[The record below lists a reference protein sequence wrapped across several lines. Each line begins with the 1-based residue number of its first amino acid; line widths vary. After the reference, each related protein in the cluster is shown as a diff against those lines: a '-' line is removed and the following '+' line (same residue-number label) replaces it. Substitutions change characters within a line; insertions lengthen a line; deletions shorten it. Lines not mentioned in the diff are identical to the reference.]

1 MSSQSPDPFDHG
13 TADVLPS
20 SGPDTVTPYASD
32 PTEPAPRSSGYNN
45 PLAISSLVSGLASV
59 VITFSCFC
67 CGPLALVGGIT
78 SIVAIVLGVIALS
91 QIKAGKGDGRGLAI
105 AGIISGAVVVL
116 LMLAGIAFF
125 AVAQQQGNMNDF
137 QWPPDGPVELN
148 PGEPSGA
155 PAPELDTEELQMEG
169 LIPVDPDATPILVD
183 PDATLIP
190 VDPDAT
196 TSPSDTPAPAPGT
209 PDNKPSPPPGN

>member
-1 MSSQSPDPFDHG
+1 MSSQSPDP
-13 TADVLPS
+13 ADILPS
-20 SGPDTVTPYASD
+20 SEPDAVTPYASD
-32 PTEPAPRSSGYNN
+32 PTQPAPRSSGYNN
-45 PLAISSLVSGLASV
+45 PLAIGSLVSGLASV

-91 QIKAGKGDGRGLAI
+91 QIKAGKGDGRALAI
-105 AGIISGAVVVL
+105 VGIICGAVVLL
-116 LMLAGIAFF
+116 LMLAVIAFF
-125 AVAQQQGNMNDF
+125 VVAQQQGNMNDF

-169 LIPVDPDATPILVD
+169 LIPVDPDAT
-183 PDATLIP
+183 
-190 VDPDAT
+190 
-196 TSPSDTPAPAPGT
+196 TSPSDTPTPAPET
-209 PDNKPSPPPGN
+209 PDDTPSPPPGN